1 MHPLPPPKRATS
13 SSEARDH
20 PNSENRPP
28 LQSTAAAQPT
38 NMTSQSSPTVPQASE
53 ASKKKSRR
61 HRGGKK
67 KKKARRQSF
76 IAPSDGS
83 VAYGSHA
90 DDGASLDDPLG
101 QVPEENG
108 AAAVRRRDFY
118 RRRSNFSDESMNSE
132 ALLDHRDQPS
142 MRPRRESRLLP
153 NMFSQLA
160 KGNRSPGPSATDLQ
174 GEGKRRRLKSA
185 GSGTARS
192 YSSDENDDHEATDR
206 TPLIGG
212 MQQTRSP
219 LSDEGYG
226 LSRTRSRGSVA
237 SSKKGRRRG
246 NTFSAPTGQAYNGIG
261 VPYDVNNPP
270 SRPASPGEG
279 QGHPDVMVSNA
290 DFMPRSLESRRTQP
304 YGSEG
309 RDMLIDIDDDLEG
322 ERDAHSA
329 PPSPRLRPDGLQ
341 RHRTMTMSAEG
352 DVCFPADEMSEL
364 GEDEMERL
372 RSNVSRPSRRR
383 RREWPQLWAL
393 DEWSREEREAR
404 DGERRAKKI
413 NEPVLVGGRLRP
425 RQNMWHRTEEDA
437 PYRYT
442 YFNEEF
448 ESTIHAQTISELVQ
462 PGSTFRELFI
472 PEPPEIIDSSESS
485 ESEEETPAVL
495 SPKQTSAEASA
506 HLSTILSD
514 VAKPSSKN
522 TSGKNSAGS
531 ATPLKNSQT
540 PPSKPSKTK
549 KYGPRPTFWLDVLSP
564 TDQEMRVLCKT
575 FGIHA
580 LTAEDIMMQEARE
593 KVELFRNYYFINYRT
608 FEQDPNSEDYLEPVN
623 MYVCVFRHGIVTF
636 HFSQIPHPANVRR
649 RIRQLTDYLILSAD
663 WISYAI
669 IDDITDVYQPLIT
682 SIEEQVDDIDEL
694 ILDALQSTNELAGEK
709 AGLPPSLS
717 GPGKD
722 NEKRSDA
729 GGETGESMPSGIDV
743 LRRIGECRKKTTS
756 LYRLLGQKADVIKGF
771 AKRCNE
777 QWEVAPRSE
786 IGLYLGDIQDHIITM
801 SSNLTHYETSLSRA
815 HSNYLA
821 QVNIRMGERQES
833 TADILGKLTV
843 IGTIVLPMNVICGM
857 WGEYFL
863 LPVLCGYIFWM
874 WVGLGTSTSRARF
887 IAPSS
892 PRLAF
897 PMCCTRIQKPS
908 AADR

>member
-1 MHPLPPPKRATS
+1 MEPLPPHKHPASSATAVS
-13 SSEARDH
+13 RDQL
-20 PNSENRPP
+20 PNENRPP
-28 LQSTAAAQPT
+28 PQSSVPARLA
-38 NMTSQSSPTVPQASE
+38 NMASQSSPTVPTTQNSDAAKS
-53 ASKKKSRR
+53 ANKKRR

-67 KKKARRQSF
+67 KKNRRQSF
-76 IAPSDGS
+76 IAPSDIGS
-83 VAYGSHA
+83 TAYGSHA
-90 DDGASLDDPLG
+90 EDDSGLNDPFG
-101 QVPEENG
+101 QVLPEHHDDEDPHRRGSNTSP
-108 AAAVRRRDFY
+108 VRRRDFY
-118 RRRSNFSDESMNSE
+118 HRRGNLSDESINSE
-132 ALLDHRDQPS
+132 ALLDHRDQPA

-153 NMFSQLA
+153 NIFSQLGGA
-160 KGNRSPGPSATDLQ
+160 ASGGRSPAGRSGTDLHA
-174 GEGKRRRLKSA
+174 EGKRRRLKSRE
-185 GSGTARS
+185 SGTARS
-192 YSSDENDDHEATDR
+192 YSSDEDDEGMTDR
-206 TPLIGG
+206 TPLIASGIQRKG
-212 MQQTRSP
+212 T
-219 LSDEGYG
+219 DEGYG
-226 LSRTRSRGSVA
+226 ASRPRSRGSDA
-237 SSKKGRRRG
+237 SSSKKGRRRG
-246 NTFSAPTGQAYNGIG
+246 NTFSASAGQSFVGAGAQ
-261 VPYDVNNPP
+261 YDVNNPP
-270 SRPASPGEG
+270 SRPASPDMDE
-279 QGHPDVMVSNA
+279 GHPDVMVSNG
-290 DFMPRSLESRRTQP
+290 DFLPRSLETRRTGLFGQE
-304 YGSEG
+304 S
-309 RDMLIDIDDDLEG
+309 RDMLIDIDDDLERD
-322 ERDAHSA
+322 RDAHSA

-341 RHRTMTMSAEG
+341 RTRGMALGEG
-352 DVCFPADEMSEL
+352 DVCFPADGLSEL
-364 GEDEMERL
+364 GEDEMERT
-372 RSNVSRPSRRR
+372 RSNANRPRRRR

-393 DEWSREEREAR
+393 DEWARDEKEAR

-425 RQNMWHRTEEDA
+425 RQSMWHRTEEDA

-462 PGSTFRELFI
+462 PGGTFRELFI
-472 PEPPEIIDSSESS
+472 PDPPEIISSSESS
-485 ESEEETPAVL
+485 ESEDEPVPVS
-495 SPKQTSAEASA
+495 SPKQISNGA
-506 HLSTILSD
+506 HLSTLISE
-514 VAKPSSKN
+514 VAKPTSSKE

-531 ATPLKNSQT
+531 ATPIKSSQT
-540 PPSKPSKTK
+540 PPSKQSKAK
-549 KYGPRPTFWLDVLSP
+549 RFGPRPTFWLDVLSP
-564 TDQEMRVLCKT
+564 TDQEMRALCKT

-682 SIEEQVDDIDEL
+682 SIEEEVDDIDEL
-694 ILDALQSTNELAGEK
+694 ILDALQSTNELAGESSS
-709 AGLPPSLS
+709 APPSLS
-717 GPGKD
+717 KPGKD
-722 NEKRSDA
+722 VSEKRSDA
-729 GGETGESMPSGIDV
+729 GNDNPSHPSSGIDV

-801 SSNLTHYETSLSRA
+801 SANLAHYETSLSRA

-857 WGEYFL
+857 WGECYF
-863 LPVLCGYIFWM
+863 FE
-874 WVGLGTSTSRARF
+874 AFRF
-887 IAPSS
+887 
-892 PRLAF
+892 LDG
-897 PMCCTRIQKPS
+897 MCY
-908 AADR
+908 